1 MINVERA
8 ILMVLK
14 TGKVVVGAEET
25 IKSAKTGK
33 AKIIILSSN
42 CPRNIREDIEYYC
55 KLSEIPIYIYKGTG
69 TDLGMVCNKPF
80 IVSALAVKEPG
91 DSDIL
96 KLVEKHEESL
106 ESSKTSVFESEES
119 DETE

>member
-8 ILMVLK
+8 ISMALK
-14 TGKVVVGAEET
+14 TGKVALGAEET

-55 KLSEIPIYIYKGTG
+55 KLSEIPIYVYKGTG
-69 TDLGMVCNKPF
+69 IDLGMACGVPF
-80 IVSALAVKEPG
+80 IVSALAVREPG
-91 DSDIL
+91 ESDIL

-106 ESSKTSVFESEES
+106 EENKTGAFESEES
-119 DETE
+119 EETE